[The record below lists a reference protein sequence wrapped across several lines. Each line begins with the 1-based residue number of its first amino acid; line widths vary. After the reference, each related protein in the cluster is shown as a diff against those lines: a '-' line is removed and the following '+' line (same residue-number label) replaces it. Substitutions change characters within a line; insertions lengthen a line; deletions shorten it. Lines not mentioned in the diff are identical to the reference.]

1 MAAKKLDLT
10 QYGITGTTEIVYNP
24 SYEELF
30 KEEMKPELEGFDK
43 GQLTELGAV
52 NVMTGVYTGR
62 SPKDKFIVLDENSKD
77 TVWWTSDEYKN
88 DNKKC
93 SEESWAKL
101 KEIAQKELSNKKLY
115 VVDCFCG
122 ANKDTRM
129 AVRFIME
136 VAWQAHF
143 IRNMFIKPTD
153 EELKNFKPD
162 FVVYNASKAKVE
174 NFKELGLN
182 SETAVV
188 FNITSREQ
196 VIINTWYGGE
206 MKKGMFSMMNYY
218 LPLKGIAA
226 MHCSANTD
234 MEGKNT
240 AIFFGLSGTGKT
252 TLSTDPKRLLIGDD
266 EHGWDDNGVFNFEG
280 GCYAKVIK
288 LDKESEPDIYNAIR
302 RNALLENVTVDKDGK
317 IDFDDKSVTE
327 NTRVSYP
334 INHIEKIVKPIS
346 AGPAAK
352 NVIFLSADAFGV
364 LPPVSILTPEQ
375 TKYYF
380 LSGFTA
386 KLAGTERGITEPTP
400 TFSACFG
407 QAFLE
412 LHPTKYAEELVKR
425 MEQSGA
431 KAYLVN
437 TGWNGTGKRISIRDT
452 RGIIDAILDG
462 SILKAETKNIPFFN
476 LEVPTALPGVD
487 PKILDPRDTYKDAAE
502 WEEKARDLAAR
513 FIKNFVKY
521 EGNAAGKALV
531 PAGPQLPA
539 EKKAEP
545 KPEVKPEAP
554 KAEPKPAPEAPKA
567 EPAKKVCWLKRL
579 FGCK

>member
-1 MAAKKLDLT
+1 MAIDLKH
-10 QYGITGTTEIVYNP
+10 YGISGTTEIVHNP
-24 SYEELF
+24 SYEALF
-30 KEEMKPELEGFDK
+30 DAEMDPTLTGYEK

-62 SPKDKFIVLDENSKD
+62 SPKDKYIVMDANSKD
-77 TVWWTSDEYKN
+77 TVWWTSDGYKN
-88 DNKKC
+88 DNHPM
-93 SEESWAKL
+93 SESTWATV
-101 KEIAQKELSNKKLY
+101 KELAVKELCNKKLY
-115 VVDCFCG
+115 VVDAFCG
-122 ANKDTRM
+122 ANPDTRM

-143 IRNMFIKPTD
+143 VTNMFIRPSE

-162 FVVYNASKAKVE
+162 FIVYNASKAKVE

-182 SETAVV
+182 SETCVA

-234 MEGKNT
+234 MNGENT

-252 TLSTDPKRLLIGDD
+252 TLSTDPKRKLIGDD
-266 EHGWDDNGVFNFEG
+266 EHGWDNKGVFNFEG

-302 RNALLENVTVDKDGK
+302 RDALLENVTVDAQGK
-317 IDFDDKSVTE
+317 IDFNDKSVTE

-334 INHIEKIVKPIS
+334 IYHINNIVRPES
-346 AGPAAK
+346 QGPAAK
-352 NVIFLSADAFGV
+352 QVIFLSADAFGV
-364 LPPVSILTPEQ
+364 LPPVSILDPEQ

-412 LHPTKYAEELVKR
+412 LHPTKYAEELVKK
-425 MEQSGA
+425 MKKSGA

-452 RGIIDAILDG
+452 RGIIDAILNH
-462 SILKAETKNIPFFN
+462 SIDSAPTKTIPYFN
-476 LEVPTALPGVD
+476 FVVPTKLEGVD
-487 PKILDPRDTYKDAAE
+487 THILDPRDTYADASQ
-502 WEEKARDLAAR
+502 WEEKAKDLAAR
-513 FIKNFVKY
+513 FIKNFKKY
-521 EGNAAGKALV
+521 ESNRAGKALV
-531 PAGPQLPA
+531 KAGPQL
-539 EKKAEP
+539 
-545 KPEVKPEAP
+545 
-554 KAEPKPAPEAPKA
+554 
-567 EPAKKVCWLKRL
+567 
-579 FGCK
+579 

>member
-1 MAAKKLDLT
+1 MTTIDLAK
-10 QYGITGTTEIVYNP
+10 YGITDVREIVYNP
-24 SYEELF
+24 SYEQLF
-30 KEEMKPELEGFDK
+30 REEMRPGLTGYEK
-43 GQLTELGAV
+43 GQVSELDAV
-52 NVMTGVYTGR
+52 NVMTGIYTGR
-62 SPKDKFIVLDENSKD
+62 SPKDKFIVMDENSRD
-77 TVWWTSDEYKN
+77 TVWWTSDAYKN
-88 DNKKC
+88 DNHPASQETWKAVKD
-93 SEESWAKL
+93 
-101 KEIAQKELSNKKLY
+101 IAVKELSGKRLF
-115 VVDCFCG
+115 VMDAFCG
-122 ANKDTRM
+122 ANRDTRM

-143 IRNMFIKPTD
+143 VKNMFIQPTA
-153 EELKNFKPD
+153 EEQANFEPD
-162 FVVYNASKAKVE
+162 FVVYAASKAKVE
-174 NFKELGLN
+174 NYQELGLN

-196 VIINTWYGGE
+196 VILNTWYGGE

-218 LPLKGIAA
+218 LPLKGIAS

-234 MEGKNT
+234 MNGENT

-280 GCYAKVIK
+280 GCYAKVIN
-288 LDKESEPDIYNAIR
+288 LDKDSEPDIYNAIK
-302 RNALLENVTVDKDGK
+302 RNALLENVTLDEAGK
-317 IDFDDKSVTE
+317 IDFADKSVTE

-334 INHIEKIVKPIS
+334 IEHIENIVKKVRPIS

-375 TKYYF
+375 TQYYF

-412 LHPTKYAEELVKR
+412 LHPTKYGEELVKR

-437 TGWNGTGKRISIRDT
+437 TGWNGTGKRISIKDT

-462 SILKAETKNIPFFN
+462 SIETAETKTVPIFGF
-476 LEVPTALPGVD
+476 EVPTALPGVD
-487 PKILDPRDTYKDAAE
+487 PKILDPRDTYADPAQ
-502 WEEKARDLAAR
+502 WEEKAKDLAGR
-513 FIKNFVKY
+513 FVKNFEKY
-521 EGNAAGKALV
+521 TTNAAGKALV
-531 PAGPQLPA
+531 AAGPKL
-539 EKKAEP
+539 
-545 KPEVKPEAP
+545 
-554 KAEPKPAPEAPKA
+554 
-567 EPAKKVCWLKRL
+567 
-579 FGCK
+579 